1 MKYVHKRK
9 GKKFLTEFHRKH
21 IILLAQTGITIPAIA
36 EKLDLS
42 VNVVRKYFTKWDLT
56 KSNVSPAYLGSKR
69 QAYYKD
75 ENEYG
80 SYPVYR
86 WEDLSQ
92 SEIDVY
98 LKEN

>member
-1 MKYVHKRK
+1 MKYVYKRK

-21 IILLAQTGITIPAIA
+21 IMLLAQTGITIPAIA

-42 VNVVRKYFTKWDLT
+42 VNVVRKYFTKWDLQ
-56 KSNVSPAYLGSKR
+56 KDKVIPIHLGCKEEAYNE
-69 QAYYKD
+69 D
-75 ENEYG
+75 ENMYG
-80 SYPVYR
+80 TYPQYK

-98 LKEN
+98 LKVN

>member
-21 IILLAQTGITIPAIA
+21 IVLLAQTGITIPAIA

-42 VNVVRKYFTKWDLT
+42 VNVVRKYFTKWDLA
-56 KSNVSPAYLGSKR
+56 KNNVSPAYLGFKK

-75 ENEYG
+75 ENDYG
-80 SYPVYR
+80 SFPTYK

-98 LKEN
+98 LKQN

>member
-56 KSNVSPAYLGSKR
+56 KSNVFPVYLGSK
-69 QAYYKD
+69 AEPYSTNEKD
-75 ENEYG
+75 YG
-80 SYPVYR
+80 SFPTYK

-98 LKEN
+98 LK